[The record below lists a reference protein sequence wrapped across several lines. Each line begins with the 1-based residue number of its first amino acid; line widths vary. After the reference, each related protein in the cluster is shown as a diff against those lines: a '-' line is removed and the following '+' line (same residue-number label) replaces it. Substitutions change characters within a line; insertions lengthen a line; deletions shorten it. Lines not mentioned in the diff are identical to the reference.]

1 MEFNRSFGIRK
12 TFTYHRMNIIGV
24 VSCFS
29 MTKTATCKDFA
40 IVKSGGVNPPVL
52 DKSYFSISNKI

>member
-1 MEFNRSFGIRK
+1 MKFNRPFGIRK
-12 TFTYHRMNIIGV
+12 TFTYHRMKIIGV

-40 IVKSGGVNPPVL
+40 IVKSGGVTPVL